1 MGVAASLLQNHVS
14 SNQPITDDFTLVS
27 GANDCLKVLAAV
39 TVAFTKCRKKTHVG
53 QHRLS
58 NSLVLQKFYG
68 IFSQICALLR
78 DGNVPLSDCLADKSA
93 HSIPV
98 LHLHSKPCTSSKT
111 LSGRGFPDGLTLTH
125 NNLP

>member
-1 MGVAASLLQNHVS
+1 MEAHGCCGQPITKPHVS

-98 LHLHSKPCTSSKT
+98 LQAVHILQNVVWTGISRRPHLNPQ
-111 LSGRGFPDGLTLTH
+111 
-125 NNLP
+125 